1 MKIFRLE
8 KGGMEEK
15 ERDENKYEKPRELA
29 VKKLKMSEVQF
40 PEEPDN

>member
-15 ERDENKYEKPRELA
+15 ERDENKYENRESSQS
-29 VKKLKMSEVQF
+29 KS
-40 PEEPDN
+40 